1 MNIKRIKLIAIVSLL
16 SLTIAG
22 CGNTIESESASTGT
36 YSSGGKN
43 TLASTG
49 YSGGATVSGFE
60 DNSADYKSNS
70 DYSEKSDA
78 EYAEDEHYTDVDY
91 EETDVEYEETDD
103 NEVKSI
109 QEEKEPSSEILLAD
123 EKLVYR
129 CNMGIETLN
138 YEETYNAIKEL
149 ILKYNGRVTSEE
161 FSNSNSYLRKDIY
174 NYSGYN
180 VTKTCDMTI
189 RVPSVSYNDFVN
201 SIGNSGNVISKN
213 QSVDSITQEYYSN
226 KTKLDSLISQK
237 ERYEDM
243 RTSAATIE
251 ELIQVN
257 DRISQIEYEIT
268 TLTNTIRLQ
277 DSDVAYS
284 YVTLSIEEVQE
295 FSEPDEPVKTNKFV
309 DRLLNTIKYTWKD
322 FLTVCEN
329 LLFAI
334 IRLIPTIV
342 ILLIIFV
349 IYKIFL
355 SKKIK
360 KAIENRSKS
369 KDNVTLAMLLNY
381 DEDNVITETS
391 NKESEQD
398 KNITNTE
405 ESKDEQ
411 K

>member
-1 MNIKRIKLIAIVSLL
+1 MNIKRTKLIAIVTLL

-22 CGNTIESESASTGT
+22 CGSTVKSESASTND
-36 YSSGGKN
+36 YSSGGKS

-49 YSGGATVSGFE
+49 YSGGATSDNVGGFKN
-60 DNSADYKSNS
+60 DI
-70 DYSEKSDA
+70 
-78 EYAEDEHYTDVDY
+78 DY
-91 EETDVEYEETDD
+91 EYKTEYSDESYEESYDEVFEESFDETVEEEAD
-103 NEVKSI
+103 NNDKVESI
-109 QEEKEPSSEILLAD
+109 QEEKDTSSEILLAD

-138 YEETYNAIKEL
+138 YEETYSSIKEL
-149 ILKYNGRVTSEE
+149 VSKYNGRVTNEE
-161 FSNSNSYLRKDIY
+161 FNNSNSYLKDTY
-174 NYSGYN
+174 EYRGYS
-180 VTKTCDMTI
+180 VTKSCDMTI
-189 RVPSVSYNDFVN
+189 RIPSVSYNDFVD

-226 KTKLDSLISQK
+226 KTRLDSLISQK
-237 ERYEDM
+237 ERYESM
-243 RTSAATIE
+243 RESAATIE

-284 YVTLSIEEVQE
+284 YVTLSIEEVKE
-295 FSEPDEPVKTNKFV
+295 FSEPDEPVKTNKFI
-309 DRLLNTIKYTWKD
+309 DRLLNTIKDTWEN
-322 FLTVCEN
+322 FLHACES
-329 LLFAI
+329 LLFTI

-360 KAIENRSKS
+360 KAIKNRNKS

-381 DEDNVITETS
+381 DEDNIITETY
-391 NKESEQD
+391 NKESEQS
-398 KNITNTE
+398 KNSDNTE
-405 ESKDEQ
+405 ENKDEQ
-411 K
+411 E